1 MSASRRQ
8 LVRRGHRGYRR
19 GCDLAI
25 AVCGVALVG
34 FPLVGLSL
42 AAQEA
47 NGTSAPDRVAA
58 VDAAMR
64 TGIAAANA
72 NDLAA
77 ARNDFARA
85 VELAPEIEAAHAALG
100 SVLLAQGELKAADAE
115 LLRAHQLDPGDSS
128 ATVNL
133 GRVESLLGEAS
144 AAVTL
149 FEQALAGP
157 DPPTL
162 SADETIAFAKSLSAV
177 SRGAEAEVQLE
188 DALRRA
194 PDSAALHDAVGAL
207 LAQSGHT
214 EEALAHFQRAA
225 AIEPGLPG
233 TQYLLG
239 AALLSLGHAEEAIAP
254 LGLAVAAMPERFDA
268 HLQFGRALSAT
279 HRDKEALVELHRA
292 AELRGPDTGVDATYA
307 LAVAMD
313 ASGDAV
319 ASLPLFAAATG
330 SPAGSTLGNAALINY
345 ALALVQTGDA
355 SGAVRL
361 YEKATV
367 LGPDSAT
374 LREDYGVAY
383 LQQADLDHAIAQFRA
398 GVAMAPQSAQ
408 LHYDLGLALKLKDDL
423 GGAVAELTR
432 AAALD
437 ATLPDPAYTL
447 GVIYMQQGR
456 FAEAAAQLRVV
467 TTLQPANGEAWA
479 MLGGVLKDADD
490 TAEAIDAIHHA
501 TALEPEQP
509 SLHVQLAAL
518 LVRTGQPTQAAAE
531 RKVAADLSRAAVSR
545 QRATFAL
552 KSGRAL
558 LAEGKVPE
566 AILQLKTA
574 ADAEPQLAECHALL
588 AEALSRQGKLAEAAL
603 ERQRADALQATAA
616 AAAP

>member
-8 LVRRGHRGYRR
+8 LVRRGYPSG
-19 GCDLAI
+19 GGLAI
-25 AVCGVALVG
+25 AAFSAVLIAL
-34 FPLVGLSL
+34 PLVG
-42 AAQEA
+42 QEA
-47 NGTSAPDRVAA
+47 NGTTAPDRIAA

-77 ARNDFARA
+77 ARNDFAHA
-85 VELAPEIEAAHAALG
+85 VELAPEIEATHAALG
-100 SVLLAQGELKAADAE
+100 SVLLAQGDLKAAQAE
-115 LLRAHQLDPGDSS
+115 LLRAHQLDPGDTS

-144 AAVTL
+144 AAVPL
-149 FEQALAGP
+149 FEGALAAP

-162 SADETIAFAKSLSAV
+162 SAEETIAFAKSLSAA

-188 DALRRA
+188 DALRRT
-194 PDSAALHDAVGAL
+194 PDSAPLHDALGAL
-207 LAQSGHT
+207 LAQTGHT
-214 EEALAHFQRAA
+214 EQALTHFQEAA
-225 AIEPGLPG
+225 ALEPSLPE

-254 LGLAVAAMPERFDA
+254 LGLAVAAIPDRFEA
-268 HLQFGRALSAT
+268 HLQYGRALSAT
-279 HRDKEALVELHRA
+279 HRDKEALVALHRA
-292 AELRGPDTGVDATYA
+292 AELRGPDAAVDATYA
-307 LAVAMD
+307 LALAMD
-313 ASGDAV
+313 ASGDAA

-330 SPAGSTLGNAALINY
+330 SPAGSALGNAALINY

-361 YEKATV
+361 YERALV

-423 GGAVAELTR
+423 NGAISELTR
-432 AAALD
+432 GAALD

-456 FAEAAAQLRVV
+456 FAEAAAQLRMV
-467 TTLQPANGEAWA
+467 TALQPANGEAWA
-479 MLGGVLKDADD
+479 MLGGVLKDSDD
-490 TAEAIDAIHHA
+490 SAGAIDAIHHA
-501 TALEPEQP
+501 AALEPEQP

-518 LVRTGQPTQAAAE
+518 LVRTGQPAQAAAE
-531 RKVAADLSRAAVSR
+531 RKLAADLSRAAVSK

-558 LAEGKVPE
+558 LAGGKLPE
-566 AILQLKTA
+566 AIVQLKTA
-574 ADAEPQLAECHALL
+574 SDADPQLAECHALL

-616 AAAP
+616 SAAP

>member
-1 MSASRRQ
+1 MFVSCHQ
-8 LVRRGHRGYRR
+8 LVRRAYRA
-19 GCDLAI
+19 GGVLAT
-25 AVCGVALVG
+25 ASFSVALVAW
-34 FPLVGLSL
+34 PLV
-42 AAQEA
+42 AQQA
-47 NGTSAPDRVAA
+47 SGKIAPDRIAA
-58 VDAAMR
+58 VDTAMR

-72 NDLAA
+72 NDLAT
-77 ARNDFARA
+77 ARNDFAHA

-100 SVLLAQGELKAADAE
+100 SVLLAQGELKAAEAE
-115 LLRAHQLDPGDSS
+115 LLRAHQLDAGDIS

-133 GRVESLLGEAS
+133 GRVESLLGDAE
-144 AAVTL
+144 AAVPL
-149 FEQALAGP
+149 FEGALAAA

-162 SADETIAFAKSLSAV
+162 SGDETIAFAKSLSV
-177 SRGAEAEVQLE
+177 VNRGTQATALLE

-194 PDSAALHDAVGAL
+194 PESAPLHDALGAL
-207 LAQSGHT
+207 LAQAGHT
-214 EEALAHFQRAA
+214 DQALAHFQQADA
-225 AIEPGLPG
+225 LEPGQPE
-233 TQYLLG
+233 TEYLQG
-239 AALLSLGHAEEAIAP
+239 AALLSLGHAEEALEP
-254 LGLAVAAMPERFDA
+254 LRRAAAAMPNRFEA
-268 HLQFGRALSAT
+268 HLQYGRALSAT

-292 AELRGPDTGVDATYA
+292 AELRGPDTPVDATYA
-307 LAVAMD
+307 LALAMD
-313 ASGDAV
+313 ASGDAA

-330 SPAGSTLGNAALINY
+330 SAAGRTLGNAAWINY

-361 YEKATV
+361 YEQALV

-398 GVAMAPQSAQ
+398 GVAMAPESAQ
-408 LHYDLGLALKLKDDL
+408 LHYDLGLAYKLKDDL
-423 GGAVAELTR
+423 NGAIAELTR

-456 FAEAAAQLRVV
+456 FAEAAVELRTV
-467 TTLQPANGEAWA
+467 TALQPANGEAWA

-490 TAEAIDAIHHA
+490 TTGAIDAIHHA
-501 TALEPEQP
+501 SALEPEQP

-518 LVRTGQPTQAAAE
+518 LVRTGQPAQAAAE
-531 RKVAADLSRAAVSR
+531 RKLAADLSRAAVSR

-558 LAEGKVPE
+558 LAEGKLPE
-566 AILQLKTA
+566 AIVQLKTA
-574 ADAEPQLAECHALL
+574 ADADPQLAECHALL

-603 ERQRADALQATAA
+603 ERQRASALQANAA
-616 AAAP
+616 SATP

>member
-8 LVRRGHRGYRR
+8 LVRRGYRS
-19 GCDLAI
+19 GGGVAI
-25 AVCGVALVG
+25 AVCSAVLVAL
-34 FPLVGLSL
+34 PLVG
-42 AAQEA
+42 QEA
-47 NGTSAPDRVAA
+47 NGTIAPDRIAS

-77 ARNDFARA
+77 ARNDFAHA
-85 VELAPEIEAAHAALG
+85 VELAPEIEATHAALG
-100 SVLLAQGELKAADAE
+100 SVLLAQGDLKAADTE

-144 AAVTL
+144 DAVPL
-149 FEQALAGP
+149 FEGVLAAP

-177 SRGAEAEVQLE
+177 NRGAEAEVQLE
-188 DALRRA
+188 DTLRRTPDFA
-194 PDSAALHDAVGAL
+194 PLHAALGAL
-207 LAQSGHT
+207 LAQAGHT
-214 EEALAHFQRAA
+214 EQALAHFQEAA
-225 AIEPGLPG
+225 ALEPGQPE

-254 LGLAVAAMPERFDA
+254 LGLAVAAMPNRFEA

-292 AELRGPDTGVDATYA
+292 AELRGPDAAVDATYA
-307 LAVAMD
+307 LALVMD
-313 ASGDAV
+313 ASGDAA

-330 SPAGSTLGNAALINY
+330 AAAGSALGNAALINY

-361 YEKATV
+361 YERALV

-383 LQQADLDHAIAQFRA
+383 LQQADLDHAILQFRA

-423 GGAVAELTR
+423 NGAIGELTR
-432 AAALD
+432 AATLD
-437 ATLPDPAYTL
+437 ASLPDPAYTL

-456 FAEAAAQLRVV
+456 FAEAAAQLHIV
-467 TTLQPANGEAWA
+467 TALQPANGEAWA

-490 TAEAIDAIHHA
+490 SAGAIDAIHHA
-501 TALEPEQP
+501 AALEPEQP

-518 LVRTGQPTQAAAE
+518 LVRTGQPAQAAAE
-531 RKVAADLSRAAVSR
+531 RKLAADLSRAAVSK

-558 LAEGKVPE
+558 LAEGKLPE
-566 AILQLKTA
+566 AIVQLKTA
-574 ADAEPQLAECHALL
+574 ADADPRLAECHALL

-616 AAAP
+616 SAAP

>member
-1 MSASRRQ
+1 MSVSRRQ
-8 LVRRGHRGYRR
+8 LVRRGHRSG
-19 GCDLAI
+19 GGLAI
-25 AVCGVALVG
+25 AAFGVALVAL
-34 FPLVGLSL
+34 PLVG
-42 AAQEA
+42 QEA
-47 NGTSAPDRVAA
+47 NGTIAPDRIAA

-77 ARNDFARA
+77 ARNDFAHA

-115 LLRAHQLDPGDSS
+115 LLRAHQLDPGDASV
-128 ATVNL
+128 TVNL
-133 GRVESLLGEAS
+133 GRVESLLGEAN
-144 AAVTL
+144 AAVPL
-149 FEQALAGP
+149 FEQALAAP
-157 DPPTL
+157 NPPSL

-177 SRGAEAEVQLE
+177 SRSAEAEVQLE
-188 DALRRA
+188 ETLRRT
-194 PDSAALHDAVGAL
+194 PDSAPLHDALGAL
-207 LAQSGHT
+207 LAQAGHT
-214 EEALAHFQRAA
+214 EQALAHFQQAGA
-225 AIEPGLPG
+225 LEPSLPE

-239 AALLSLGHAEEAIAP
+239 TALLSLGHAEEAIRP
-254 LGLAVAAMPERFDA
+254 LRLAVAAMPNRFEA
-268 HLQFGRALSAT
+268 HLQYGRALSAA

-292 AELRGPDTGVDATYA
+292 AELRGPDAAVDATYA
-307 LAVAMD
+307 LALAMD
-313 ASGDAV
+313 ASGDAA

-330 SPAGSTLGNAALINY
+330 SPVGSTLGNASLINY

-361 YEKATV
+361 YERALV

-383 LQQADLDHAIAQFRA
+383 LQQADLDHAIMQFRA

-423 GGAVAELTR
+423 NGAIGELTR
-432 AAALD
+432 AAGLD

-456 FAEAAAQLRVV
+456 FAEAAAQLRMV
-467 TTLQPANGEAWA
+467 TALQPANGEAWA
-479 MLGGVLKDADD
+479 MLGGVLKDSDD
-490 TAEAIDAIHHA
+490 SAGAIDAIHHA
-501 TALEPEQP
+501 AALEPEQP

-518 LVRTGQPTQAAAE
+518 LVRTGQPAQAVAE
-531 RKVAADLSRAAVSR
+531 RKLAADLSRAAVSK

-566 AILQLKTA
+566 AIVQLKTA
-574 ADAEPQLAECHALL
+574 ADADPQLAECHALL

-616 AAAP
+616 SATP